1 MPSSVTIP
9 EVYVATTTTFPPDSY
24 DAFEDTLNHLK
35 ILKPKIYAG
44 GNVEGFC
51 AAILV
56 YDKRLDS
63 YREFKLKHLVYITCI
78 FEDNSDYKFCI
89 WDIHK
94 YKEFTKFIKTNRAID
109 LDVIQPQYIITHES
123 LFQKSMREY
132 CNLFD
137 PNYLEYD
144 VLKDKSQYQ
153 NSHPKYYIVAIDQ
166 STNKALKKIDF
177 YIHRSGNANE
187 TGGGFSVS
195 LNVTC
200 NKCVKKGHINRY
212 CRFNIHF
219 SSGDSYQK
227 SRIEILVWFTKK
239 PVVSDFKDLATSNMT
254 RNRRK
259 YNWCTYWDNGNGA
272 WGFHWKDGNK

>member
-1 MPSSVTIP
+1 
-9 EVYVATTTTFPPDSY
+9 
-24 DAFEDTLNHLK
+24 
-35 ILKPKIYAG
+35 
-44 GNVEGFC
+44 
-51 AAILV
+51 
-56 YDKRLDS
+56 
-63 YREFKLKHLVYITCI
+63 
-78 FEDNSDYKFCI
+78 
-89 WDIHK
+89 
-94 YKEFTKFIKTNRAID
+94 
-109 LDVIQPQYIITHES
+109 
-123 LFQKSMREY
+123 MREY

-166 STNKALKKIDF
+166 STNKALKKNDF

-227 SRIEILVWFTKK
+227 SRIELLVWFTKK

-259 YNWCTYWDNGNGA
+259 YN
-272 WGFHWKDGNK
+272 